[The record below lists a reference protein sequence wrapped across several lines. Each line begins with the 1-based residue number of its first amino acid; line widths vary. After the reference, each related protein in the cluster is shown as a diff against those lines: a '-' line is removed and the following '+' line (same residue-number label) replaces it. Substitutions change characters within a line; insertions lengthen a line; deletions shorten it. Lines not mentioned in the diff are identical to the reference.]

1 MAPTVFSRFFNWL
14 ISKRTLEKTTQSSDF
29 EETATDLII
38 SIVEQSSAD
47 RETIARYIEF
57 ETSTGQ
63 NALDRLAELY
73 KAHQNG
79 KRYPIILGDRCSKTE
94 LSQTVIRTSKTLD
107 RSLHAAKETD
117 PEGFFN
123 QQRDFFS
130 PLDDVLGQWTEKD
143 VRKGGIPGT
152 YQIYIHAIH
161 NIYTHKPRP
170 KVDFALLAIEGS
182 WHVPLIIDFGGWNA
196 APGPIEQCAIHRAWN
211 KRYKSRIVAID
222 GPTIECLVEEPPRAR
237 ADAERLAMEQ
247 YLYCPD
253 IVEQGTGTI
262 AGLAQVLINE
272 ETWFF
277 WWD

>member
-29 EETATDLII
+29 EETATDLIN

-47 RETIARYIEF
+47 HETIARYIEF

-117 PEGFFN
+117 LEGFFN
-123 QQRDFFS
+123 QQRDFS
-130 PLDDVLGQWTEKD
+130 PLDHVRGQWTEKD
-143 VRKGGIPGT
+143 VQKGGIPGT
-152 YQIYIHAIH
+152 DQIYIHAIQDIFT
-161 NIYTHKPRP
+161 NTPRP
-170 KVDFALLAIEGS
+170 KVDLALLAI
-182 WHVPLIIDFGGWNA
+182 D
-196 APGPIEQCAIHRAWN
+196 
-211 KRYKSRIVAID
+211 KS
-222 GPTIECLVEEPPRAR
+222 
-237 ADAERLAMEQ
+237 
-247 YLYCPD
+247 
-253 IVEQGTGTI
+253 
-262 AGLAQVLINE
+262 
-272 ETWFF
+272 
-277 WWD
+277 